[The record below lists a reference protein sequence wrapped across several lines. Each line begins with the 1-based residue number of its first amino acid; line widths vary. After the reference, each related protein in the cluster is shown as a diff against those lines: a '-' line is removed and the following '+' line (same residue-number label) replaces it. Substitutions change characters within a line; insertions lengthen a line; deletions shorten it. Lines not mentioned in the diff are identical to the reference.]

1 MNNVSIYDE
10 QKINFI
16 PYILSS
22 VNLMTQQVKKE
33 GKPLPKQF
41 NMIAKEA
48 GIANIDKIKI
58 LYVDKIELP
67 NFQNISLLEE
77 YDLDFENTRGLTLG
91 YNIILK
97 NSAPTEVLIHELRH
111 AAQSELFDNLEQF
124 VTVYVKEILKF
135 GYGNGPLEKDAV
147 DFTNKWKDIYYE

>member
-1 MNNVSIYDE
+1 MNDVPVYDE

-77 YDLDFENTRGLTLG
+77 YDLDFGNTRGLTLG

-111 AAQSELFDNLEQF
+111 AAQFELFEDFEQF

-147 DFTNKWKDIYYE
+147 DFTNKWKDIYCE

>member
-1 MNNVSIYDE
+1 MKDVPVYDE

-77 YDLDFENTRGLTLG
+77 YDLDFGNTRGLTLG

-111 AAQSELFDNLEQF
+111 AAQFELFEDFEQF

-147 DFTNKWKDIYYE
+147 DFTNKWKDIYCE